1 MNFISVQYCVT
12 DTGLNNEPT
21 PQIERNRLLITF
33 VFTGRPQA
41 MLTFN
46 FSIFYCTFYWKDEL
60 YSVMKNSYK
69 SYKLISEK
77 NVLNLLTLRNP
88 QLPGVYK

>member
-1 MNFISVQYCVT
+1 
-12 DTGLNNEPT
+12 
-21 PQIERNRLLITF
+21 
-33 VFTGRPQA
+33 
-41 MLTFN
+41 
-46 FSIFYCTFYWKDEL
+46 
-60 YSVMKNSYK
+60 MKNSYK